1 MRKKIIIAAVVV
13 IPIVIYLGLKTNQ
26 SNSSEAYIEEIT
38 AKRQEQEDYLKTS
51 SSSPFAKDKSSFKPL
66 NYYPIDPK
74 FRVKANVNKLTN
86 LEYVNVGESDG
97 STKRYVKYATLSF
110 EIDDMPMELLV
121 LKPSGF
127 GQMNILFTAFADE
140 TSSFETYGA
149 GRYLD
154 LDFKNASTITLD
166 FNLAYNPYCAYNESF
181 TCPLPPKENILPI
194 KIEAGEKKFHKD

>member
-1 MRKKIIIAAVVV
+1 MRKKLIIAAVIL
-13 IPIVIYLGLKTNQ
+13 IPIAIYLGLKTNQ
-26 SNSSEAYIEEIT
+26 SDSTEAYFEEIMK
-38 AKRQEQEDYLKTS
+38 KRQEQEEYLKTS
-51 SSSPFAKDKSSFKPL
+51 SSSPFAKDKSGFKPL

-74 FRVKANVNKLTN
+74 YKVKAIVNKLTN
-86 LEYVNVGESDG
+86 LEYVNIGETDG

-110 EIDDMPMELLV
+110 KIDDTPMELLV

-140 TSSFETYGA
+140 TSSIETYGA

-181 TCPLPPKENILPI
+181 SCPLPTKENILPI